1 MNKVIDILSNMK
13 SSDLHPEHKDDDVL
27 IIDGTNMFIRCF
39 AANPS
44 QNDEGE
50 LVGGTVGFL
59 YSLGSSIRLIKP
71 TRVVIV
77 FDGRGGSQ
85 RRKKIFSGYKQG
97 RAFKSKLRRD
107 DGISDLIDEDESLKR
122 QFARL
127 IDYLETLPVTVITI
141 DSIEADDVI
150 AYMTKFYF
158 KNKVSIVSTDK
169 DFLQLINDRIS
180 VYSPIKKIYYDLE
193 TFFKSFG
200 IYPHNYI
207 FMKCILGDV
216 SDGIPGIKGVG
227 IKTILSKMD
236 FLLNDNK
243 LTFDEF
249 ITEIKNIQDTK
260 SSYYK
265 KLMDGIDDL
274 ERNYKLM
281 QLDDV
286 SISGDKKSV
295 ISDILNMD
303 INSLDIM
310 EFYSM
315 CKMDLLSS
323 VIRYPTRWLQENFN
337 TLEIF
342 RKK

>member
-1 MNKVIDILSNMK
+1 MNKVIDILKNMK
-13 SSDLHPEHKDDDVL
+13 SSDLHPDSKDDDVL

-59 YSLGSSIRLIKP
+59 YSLGSSIRLTKP

-77 FDGRGGSQ
+77 FDGQGGSQ
-85 RRKKIFSGYKQG
+85 RRKKIYSGYKQG

-107 DGISDLIDEDESLKR
+107 DGFSDLIDEDKSMRK

-127 IDYLETLPVTVITI
+127 MDYLETLPVTVITI

-150 AYMTKFYF
+150 AYMTKSYF
-158 KNKVSIVSTDK
+158 KNNVSIVSTDK
-169 DFLQLINDRIS
+169 DFLQLVNDRIS
-180 VYSPIKKIYYDLE
+180 VFSPIKKIDYNLD
-193 TFFKSFG
+193 TFIKTFG

-207 FMKCILGDV
+207 FMKCILGDK

-227 IKTILSKMD
+227 IKTILSKLD
-236 FLLNDNK
+236 FLLTDK
-243 LTFDEF
+243 QLTFDDF

-265 KLMDGIDDL
+265 KLINGIDDL

-281 QLDDV
+281 QLEDV

-295 ISDILNMD
+295 ISEILNMD
-303 INSLDIM
+303 INPLDIM

-315 CKMDLLSS
+315 CKTDLFSS